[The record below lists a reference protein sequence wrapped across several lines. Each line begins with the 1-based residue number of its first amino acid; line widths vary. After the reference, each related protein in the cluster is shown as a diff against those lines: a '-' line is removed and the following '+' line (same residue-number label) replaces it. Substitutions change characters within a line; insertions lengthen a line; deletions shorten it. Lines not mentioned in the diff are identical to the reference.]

1 MNLSPASFKTDTKPY
16 QEILTRAKTTDNTH
30 FINLLEEEIE
40 RIEEIQLVRGGGSS

>member
-16 QEILTRAKTTDNTH
+16 IEILNRVKSSDNTH

-40 RIEEIQLVRGGGSS
+40 RIEEIQLVRGVKN